1 MKTHKT
7 VVLTV
12 GEGKMTLNLKE
23 VEIIEKEPKKRNNVI
38 THLKYLR
45 KRAGLTLENL
55 SQITGISVSYL
66 SRLESGARRLNT
78 DLIKR
83 LSKAFGCDPAELL
96 QDTVHDESVLIANAT
111 RKLRTTFFTKEAKKD
126 KKEYNFDL
134 PVYKLSRENDN
145 FTIDL
150 NVRVD
155 LCARP
160 ISLDGQDDA
169 IAIVAE
175 HDFAPYFPEGSHIFL
190 NRETACNPENTVVVI
205 TTDNCV
211 LLKKVWSV
219 TPNSVQLCDI
229 DKFDDLKQGKAKTS
243 SNVVSI
249 DQSSSLTEIASDK
262 ISSIYNVLGYINS

>member
-1 MKTHKT
+1 
-7 VVLTV
+7 
-12 GEGKMTLNLKE
+12 MTLNLKE
-23 VEIIEKEPKKRNNVI
+23 IETLEKSPKKRGSVI

-45 KRAGLTLENL
+45 KRTGLTLENL
-55 SQITGISVSYL
+55 SQVAGISVSYL

-111 RKLRTTFFTKEAKKD
+111 RKLRTGFFNKESRKD
-126 KKEYNFDL
+126 KKEYSFDL
-134 PVYKLSRENDN
+134 PVYKLTDEEGRH
-145 FTIDL
+145 TIDM
-150 NVRVD
+150 NVRFD

-160 ISLDGQDDA
+160 IELDSQEDA
-169 IAIVAE
+169 IAIISE
-175 HDFAPYFPEGSHIFL
+175 KHFSPYFPEGSRIFL
-190 NRETACNPENTVVVI
+190 CKETNCIPENTVVVV
-205 TTDNCV
+205 TNDNDV

-229 DKFDDLKQGKAKTS
+229 SKFDDLKSGKIKTSVS

-249 DQSSSLTEIASDK
+249 DPNYSLIEITTDK
-262 ISSIYNVLGYINS
+262 ITTIYNVVGYIKE